1 MSELMQRQSLLMK
14 ETDSDT
20 YMLFS
25 LHKNESEQFVLNEG
39 DKDTNALVDK
49 LIEKLSQEPAILKLN
64 TDKLNIPEVTSIDD
78 IFTGFQTK
86 LYQVDFQ
93 AVLTEQ
99 LSTCFPEM
107 DTEAIFDKTELTHY
121 GLFSYKS
128 CLHYLQYLII
138 GLNSSASED
147 EMLYPYSF
155 MSIEK
160 EKAGEIVKTK
170 QNPNAA
176 WEPTDSYFIYNVCKS
191 HKINK
196 KGICTHMLNIFSN
209 SEYAEKPLFL
219 FVDSENKAAMN
230 CYTKNQFQKVEDVFS
245 GRVGRP
251 VGVKMQG
258 EKDIYMCR
266 NKQAMKLSFINGDDT
281 VEYELMPIGSYRISL
296 IAHGA
301 VDLDPT
307 KVFEPEFDINQHYK
321 QYLFPFKNMQYYAKL
336 GAGVSL
342 MSQVD
347 ETSAIYDVCYDTVVS
362 NYKDEPSDQTV
373 STIPMIFHGFKKDD
387 PESRKNFIGLYD
399 CNMKRRIK
407 ENVELFGNDN
417 EKVVHLDKLMQIIYV
432 YCNENEISF
441 ENVEIKI
448 FACRGFCPVGE
459 FAPVAME
466 GGDGDGDKDSVEHY
480 ESMNKSTFFEYLKK
494 EMSTCPLQK
503 KGGRKNKKKATRQ
516 HKKKATRQH
525 KKKSLKNKTR
535 KYKKYT

>member
-1 MSELMQRQSLLMK
+1 MTELIQRQSLLMK

-25 LHKNESEQFVLNEG
+25 LHKNELEQFVLNPDNE
-39 DKDTNALVDK
+39 DTNALVDK
-49 LIEKLSQEPAILKLN
+49 LIEKLGNELDVQNFDIGKLKIGEIDSINDVLN
-64 TDKLNIPEVTSIDD
+64 EFKN
-78 IFTGFQTK
+78 K
-86 LYQVDFQ
+86 LYQIDFQ
-93 AVLTEQ
+93 TLLIDQ
-99 LSTCFPEM
+99 LSTCFPEINA
-107 DTEAIFDKTELTHY
+107 EANLDNLRFIHY

-128 CLHYLQYLII
+128 CLNYLRYLII
-138 GLNSSASED
+138 GLNSSSSSD

-160 EKAGEIVKTK
+160 QNASEIVKTK
-170 QNPNAA
+170 QHPNAA
-176 WEPTDSYFIYNVCKS
+176 WEPTDHYFIYNVCKS

-230 CYTKNQFQKVEDVFS
+230 CYTKNQFQKVEDIFS

-251 VGVKMQG
+251 VGVKTQG
-258 EKDIYMCR
+258 KNDIYMCR
-266 NKQAMKLSFINGDDT
+266 NKPAMKLSFIDGDDNT
-281 VEYELMPIGSYRISL
+281 IEYELMPIGSYRISL

-307 KVFEPEFDINQHYK
+307 MVFEEKFNMLDHYK

-336 GAGVSL
+336 GGGVSL

-347 ETSAIYDVCYDTVVS
+347 ETNAIYDVCYDTVVS
-362 NYKDEPSDQTV
+362 NYKDEPTNQIV
-373 STIPMIFHGFKKDD
+373 STMPMIFHGFKKDD
-387 PESRKNFIGLYD
+387 PKSRENFIGLYD

-407 ENVELFGNDN
+407 ENVELFGKDN
-417 EKVVHLDKLMQIIYV
+417 EQVIHLDNLMQIIYV
-432 YCNENEISF
+432 YCNENEVSF

-459 FAPVAME
+459 FAPVAMN
-466 GGDGDGDKDSVEHY
+466 GGDNENITTQLESVKHYEPMDKDQ
-480 ESMNKSTFFEYLKK
+480 FFEYLKK

-516 HKKKATRQH
+516 Y
-525 KKKSLKNKTR
+525 KKKSSKNKTR
-535 KYKKYT
+535 KHKKYT

>member
-1 MSELMQRQSLLMK
+1 MSELVQRESLLMK

-25 LHKNESEQFVLNEG
+25 LHKNESEQFVLNE
-39 DKDTNALVDK
+39 DDQDTNALVDE
-49 LIEKLSQEPAILKLN
+49 LIEKLSKEPAILNLKI
-64 TDKLNIPEVTSIDD
+64 DKLNIPEVTSIDD

-93 AVLTEQ
+93 TVLTEQ

-128 CLHYLQYLII
+128 CLYYLQYLII
-138 GLNSSASED
+138 GLNSYASED

-466 GGDGDGDKDSVEHY
+466 GGDGDKDSVEHY
-480 ESMNKSTFFEYLKK
+480 ESMDKDHFFEYLKK

-516 HKKKATRQH
+516 HKKK
-525 KKKSLKNKTR
+525 SLKNKTR